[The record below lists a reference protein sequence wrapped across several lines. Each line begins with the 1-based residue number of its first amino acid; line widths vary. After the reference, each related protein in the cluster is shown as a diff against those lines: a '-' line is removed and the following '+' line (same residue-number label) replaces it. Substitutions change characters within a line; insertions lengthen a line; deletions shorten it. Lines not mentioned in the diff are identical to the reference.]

1 MTPADEPDER
11 DLPSTT
17 PELRSQRLGFALRG
31 LAAELVDERRK
42 VAQLR
47 QQVADLEARLESLK
61 QTERAAALDLE
72 TTRSQAEADC

>member
-47 QQVADLEARLESLK
+47 HQVADLQAQLEALTGRHSEPP
-61 QTERAAALDLE
+61 RPDLG
-72 TTRSQAEADC
+72 RGFIHPG